1 MSTIIRTRSP
11 YFIRTPQETDVNLS
25 YFEINI
31 TITSGVLGVAG
42 CPANLG
48 IFSLQKKPLTGEDSV
63 SFDISELVNDFIE
76 QKFNSNTT
84 AGYTLAGQNQ
94 SVWVTVTTSARTS
107 SGTIIGSVTS
117 TVYLAQEG
125 YNTFKEGVNYTTQQ
139 NALITSNYIQHNK
152 NDLLYLPVNV
162 ENVNSVTYK
171 LNGVTISSVNTPDS
185 TDSKLKIKY
194 LSFNTTSQQIDEIE
208 INYGDQ
214 TTRTIKVELID
225 ECKYSPFKI
234 VFINRWGVL
243 QDLFFFKKS
252 TESLNTT
259 RENFNASIFYA
270 NKVSYSVKEGE
281 CTIDNTFNTYSTT
294 DHVKKTFNSNGT
306 ETINLNTGFVNELIN
321 PSFQELMVS
330 EYVWLVEDSGTAFGS
345 QNILYPVNLKESSFT
360 KKTGLNDRLIN
371 YTMNFEKSFA
381 TVNNIR

>member
-1 MSTIIRTRSP
+1 MSIIIRTRSP
-11 YFIRTPQETDVNLS
+11 YFIRTPEVTASTLS
-25 YFEINI
+25 YFEIVI
-31 TITSGVLGVAG
+31 TIKQGIVGETSCPTSLGSFTL
-42 CPANLG
+42 N
-48 IFSLQKKPLTGEDSV
+48 KKPIGAENSV
-63 SFDISELVNDFIE
+63 SFDISEIVNDFIE
-76 QKFNSNTT
+76 QKFNNNTNS
-84 AGYTLAGQNQ
+84 GYNISAENQ

-107 SGTIIGSVTS
+107 SGTIIGSATS

-152 NDLLYLPVNV
+152 GDLLYLPVNV

-194 LSFNTTSQQIDEIE
+194 LFFNTASQQIDEIE

-270 NKVSYSVKEGE
+270 NKVSYSIIEGN
-281 CTIDNTFNTYSTT
+281 CTVNNTFNTYSTT

-330 EYVWLVEDSGTAFGS
+330 EYVWLVEDSGTGFGN
-345 QNILYPVNLKESSFT
+345 QNIIYPVNLKESSFT
-360 KKTGLNDRLIN
+360 KKTGLNDKMIN
-371 YTMNFEKSFA
+371 YTMSFEKSFSI
-381 TVNNIR
+381 VNNIR